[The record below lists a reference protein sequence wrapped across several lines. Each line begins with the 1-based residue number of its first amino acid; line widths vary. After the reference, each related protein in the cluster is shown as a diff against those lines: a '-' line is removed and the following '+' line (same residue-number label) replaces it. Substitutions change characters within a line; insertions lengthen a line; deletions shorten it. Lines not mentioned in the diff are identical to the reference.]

1 VPNAPRPDNKPH
13 MIRFTDTEW
22 QQVLDKAA
30 ARGITAAELVRVATW
45 KEVRRPHI
53 RGDSAPPSPSRRR
66 D

>member
-30 ARGITAAELVRVATW
+30 ARGVAAAELVRAAV
-45 KEVRRPHI
+45 KRDLKRP
-53 RGDSAPPSPSRRR
+53 
-66 D
+66 